1 MKGIYISVPDNEF
14 SFFMSMLG
22 KFKHAI
28 VIKTDEFS
36 LTKQEEASLLDWQ
49 IEEIQQA
56 LEEEKLTANKGIEAK
71 KFLTDLRNRHNV

>member
-22 KFKHAI
+22 KFKHAT

-36 LTKQEEASLLDWQ
+36 LTKQEEASLLYWQ

-71 KFLTDLRNRHNV
+71 KVFN